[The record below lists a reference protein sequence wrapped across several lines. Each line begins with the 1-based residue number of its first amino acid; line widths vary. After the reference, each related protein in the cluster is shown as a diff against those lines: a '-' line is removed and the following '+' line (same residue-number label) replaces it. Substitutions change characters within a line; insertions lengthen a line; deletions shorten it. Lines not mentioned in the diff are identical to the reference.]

1 VPASPP
7 FGSYLSHI
15 QGTIRRAK
23 LRLEDGHERYPGVGF
38 SLASQQHPGVEQTIG
53 IRPRVALGGFCVLIL
68 SVIVVAGS
76 ALAFHPRPKGATPQ
90 LVSLA
95 VAYREC
101 IDNPKIAFQSNRD
114 GNDEIY
120 AMAEGGSGQTR
131 LTNNPASDFRPS
143 WSPAGD
149 KIAFTSNRDGNNE
162 IYVMNAD
169 GTGVA
174 RLTNDPAND
183 RQPTWSINRRI
194 AFTSDRTGDD
204 EIFTMDESGFNVSN
218 VTQNAAQ
225 DTNPNWWGQFGSAN
239 TDIIFQSD
247 RDGNDEIYRVT
258 GTGSATR
265 LTNEPAHDGG
275 PAWSTINGSIA
286 FDSTRDGNAE
296 IYKMSSTGGSQQRLT
311 FSSLTESNPAWSPDD
326 QKIAFEQGGGTSTN
340 FEIYSM
346 SANGG
351 GVTNLTNNSSG
362 DDRSPDWQFK
372 FVNRQHAPPLA
383 GLSCSLLRQESSYL
397 TVGTADSWAGTV
409 ARLAGTVRFDVKTS
423 SPEDIKIVA
432 NMTDV
437 RCRGN
442 SVPGLCSNANPDN
455 ASVPDY
461 AGTLRATA
469 TTRLTDHYNGTVG
482 GGFFPDPATTQDF
495 EYGFDVPCTVTPST
509 TTIVGSNCDVTT
521 TANTL
526 VAGTVIDNKRVIWQ
540 SGQAQVLDG
549 GADGDGST
557 LTGNTVFLRQGLFV
571 P

>member
-1 VPASPP
+1 M
-7 FGSYLSHI
+7 G
-15 QGTIRRAK
+15 IR
-23 LRLEDGHERYPGVGF
+23 LRL
-38 SLASQQHPGVEQTIG
+38 AIG
-53 IRPRVALGGFCVLIL
+53 GLCVVTL
-68 SVIVVAGS
+68 STIVVAGS
-76 ALAFHPRPKGATPQ
+76 AFAVHPRPKGATPQ

-101 IDNPKIAFQSNRD
+101 ITNPKIAFQSNRD

-120 AMAEGGSGQTR
+120 VMAANGSDQTR
-131 LTNNPASDFRPS
+131 LTNDPAADTRPS

-149 KIAFTSNRDGNNE
+149 KIAFTSNRDGNGE

-169 GTGVA
+169 GTDVA

-183 RQPTWSINRRI
+183 RQPAWSTNRRI
-194 AFTSDRTGDD
+194 AFTSDRTGND
-204 EIFTMDESGFNVSN
+204 EIFTMDESGSGVTNL
-218 VTQNAAQ
+218 TQNPAQ
-225 DTNPNWWGQFGSAN
+225 DNNPNWSGTNGVSTD
-239 TDIIFQSD
+239 TDIVFQSD
-247 RDGNDEIYRVT
+247 RDGNDEIYKIT
-258 GTGSATR
+258 SAGTATR

-275 PAWSTINGSIA
+275 PAWSAVESDIA

-296 IYKMSSTGGSQQRLT
+296 VYRMSSTGGSPQRLT
-311 FSSLTESNPAWSPDD
+311 TNSQTDANPAWSPDG
-326 QKIAFEQGGGTSTN
+326 QKIAFERGANFNN

-346 SANGG
+346 SAAGG
-351 GVTNLTNNSSG
+351 GETNLTNNPSG
-362 DDRSPDWQFK
+362 DDRSPDWQYG
-372 FVNRQHAPPLA
+372 FVNRQHGPPLA

-397 TVGTADSWAGTV
+397 TVGTADSWPGTV
-409 ARLAGTVRFDVKTS
+409 ARLAGTVRFDVKAS

-469 TTRLTDHYNGTVG
+469 TTRLTDHYNGMVG
-482 GGFFPDPATTQDF
+482 GGFFPDAATTQGF

-509 TTIVGSNCDVTT
+509 TTIVGSSCNVTT